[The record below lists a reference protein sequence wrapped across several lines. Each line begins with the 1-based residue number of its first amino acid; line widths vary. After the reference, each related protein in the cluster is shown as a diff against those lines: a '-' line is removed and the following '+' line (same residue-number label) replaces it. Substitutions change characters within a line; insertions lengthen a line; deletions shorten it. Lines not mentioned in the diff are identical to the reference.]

1 MSTQLKQ
8 SAAVTAAK
16 ALAEKLVDTNPTI
29 VDGACLVSL
38 PDIGSTTGRIVLKD
52 AETFVSGS
60 KITSQAV
67 RNGDLEVFPA
77 KELQAF
83 GTIRVAAKRLLKTY
97 SVEVGDMYL
106 CPIAQLSTVIAELE
120 ELQLQ
125 YLVEVDLLSQRYDP
139 QIEIH
144 KSKNPDIAGLIE
156 KHRMPWGAFS
166 KAFRFKMGAV
176 LAVSPLLGDA
186 NQMAQDAA
194 KSLWDEIAAD
204 ALDLHRK
211 SFAGNESVSQRAVRP
226 AQRIRDKLV
235 NLSFLHSGID
245 QIVDQFD
252 AVLNSLPKT
261 GPVEGIDCLR
271 LAHFLSGIST
281 VDHLRMM
288 AEDAYK
294 ITLPEPEPELEEVI
308 DVQQVAPAMEQAAVK
323 TIPVQEQFFDDSAW
337 LQPAVAAVQNDAFG
351 SILMNQQ
358 TPQVNVVNEGW
369 GGF

>member
-1 MSTQLKQ
+1 MSTQLNQ

-16 ALAEKLVDTNPTI
+16 ALAEKIVDTNPTI

-52 AETFVSGS
+52 AETFVLGS

-67 RNGDLEVFPA
+67 RNGDLEVYPA
-77 KELQAF
+77 KDLQAF
-83 GTIRVAAKRLLKTY
+83 GTIRVAAKRLLKAY

-106 CPIAQLSTVIAELE
+106 CPIAQLPTVIAELE

-125 YLVEVDLLSQRYDP
+125 YQVEVDLLSRRYDSE
-139 QIEIH
+139 IEKH
-144 KSKNPDIAGLIE
+144 KSKNPDIALLIE
-156 KHRMPWGAFS
+156 KHRLAWGAFS
-166 KAFRFKMGAV
+166 KSFRYKMGAV

-186 NQMAQDAA
+186 NQIAQDATN
-194 KSLWDEIAAD
+194 SLWDDVAAD

-245 QIVDQFD
+245 QIIDQFD

-261 GPVEGIDCLR
+261 GPVVGIDCLR
-271 LAHFLSGIST
+271 LAHFLLGIST
-281 VDHLRMM
+281 TDHLRMM
-288 AEDAYK
+288 AEDAYI
-294 ITLPEPEPELEEVI
+294 ITLPEPEPEPEEVI
-308 DVQQVAPAMEQAAVK
+308 VEQTASVMEQPAAN
-323 TIPVQEQFFDDSAW
+323 TTLVQEQIFNDSAW
-337 LQPAVAAVQNDAFG
+337 QQPAVSGVVDGLFE
-351 SILMNQQ
+351 SDLMSQ
-358 TPQVNVVNEGW
+358 TVPQVDVVTDGW